1 MKSIILKIVSG
12 VELLIVMVLVVFA
25 LCQADLSFGACPEA
39 PNDNGLCDTVY
50 VELYPSD
57 TLFSKIGELIRVP
70 IYVTH
75 DIYDPMVDSIP
86 GFMIPLCFWDNN
98 PSKYC
103 SVSYYWNNTTV
114 YPSPHTDR
122 SIFRH
127 LDGATNWMM
136 SLSERGLGEE
146 WDLRIVQLDGVSH
159 FWFYTVAVSI
169 QDRLF
174 AEGSRVLLA
183 TMTFNVQ
190 DTMTICIDS
199 CFWPPSDRLVFSRSD
214 AVTYIPRHNL
224 PYCFSLS
231 YRVGDITM
239 DGVIELADVVYLISY
254 LYRDG
259 PAPNPLQMGDANCDG
274 VVDLGDVVF
283 LIKYVY
289 KNGPVP
295 AC

>member
-1 MKSIILKIVSG
+1 MKAIILLTI
-12 VELLIVMVLVVFA
+12 VLVIFVLLPDHHA
-25 LCQADLSFGACPEA
+25 MGVCPQDH
-39 PNDNGLCDTVY
+39 NDNGICDTMY

-57 TLFSKIGELIRVP
+57 TLFSKPGELIRVP

-75 DIYDPMVDSIP
+75 DIYDATIDSIP

-103 SVSYYWNNTTV
+103 SVSRYWNNTSV
-114 YPSPHTDR
+114 YPSPETDR

-127 LDGATNWMM
+127 LDGTTNWMM

-146 WDLRIVQLDGVSH
+146 WDLRIVQLDGTYH
-159 FWFYTVAVSI
+159 FWFYTVAVSL

-199 CFWPPSDRLVFSRSD
+199 CFFPPSDRLCFSRSD

-231 YRVGDITM
+231 YRVGDVTM

-259 PAPNPLQMGDANCDG
+259 PGLYLPLGDVNCDG
-274 VVDLGDVVF
+274 IIELGDLVF
-283 LIKYVY
+283 LINYLY
-289 KNGPVP
+289 KAGPTP